1 MHNKVRA
8 FMKEYHMVEEGD
20 CVLAAVSGGADSLC
34 LVLVMSAMC
43 QELGIRLCVVHVE
56 HGIRGEESIQDAQFV
71 EQFCSQHQIP
81 CKVFCCEALKYAR
94 EQKLTVEEGA
104 RELRY
109 QFFRQAAEE
118 FGADKIAVAHNQ
130 NDCAETML
138 FHLVRGSGL
147 RGLSGIPP
155 VRGQIIRPLLCV
167 CRQEIEAYLARQN
180 QVFCQDRTNNELIY
194 TRNKIRSQVLPVL
207 SEINSHAVSHINQTA
222 SFAAEAMEL
231 IDEMAEQ
238 ACKKYVLVRPQGK
251 CILQEL
257 LREKPLI
264 QRSVLHKVLTETA
277 GSSRDI
283 LKLHVQQ
290 VRELFERQSGKVL
303 QLPYE
308 MEAQRVYEGIFLS
321 REKSKNIEMRRQK
334 SFNLREQGGGWEV
347 PQTGKLI
354 LFSKGYEINTQ
365 LLHKIPQNEEIPKKL
380 YTKWFDC
387 DKIKGTMRLRTR
399 QEQDFLVID
408 AQGRRKKLK
417 KYFIDEK
424 IPQEKRDQIL
434 LLAED
439 NHILWVIGY
448 RISEDVKVT
457 EHTERILEIRV
468 NGGSDHE

>member
-1 MHNKVRA
+1 
-8 FMKEYHMVEEGD
+8 
-20 CVLAAVSGGADSLC
+20 
-34 LVLVMSAMC
+34 
-43 QELGIRLCVVHVE
+43 
-56 HGIRGEESIQDAQFV
+56 
-71 EQFCSQHQIP
+71 
-81 CKVFCCEALKYAR
+81 
-94 EQKLTVEEGA
+94 
-104 RELRY
+104 
-109 QFFRQAAEE
+109 
-118 FGADKIAVAHNQ
+118 
-130 NDCAETML
+130 ML
-138 FHLVRGSGL
+138 F
-147 RGLSGIPP
+147 
-155 VRGQIIRPLLCV
+155 
-167 CRQEIEAYLARQN
+167 
-180 QVFCQDRTNNELIY
+180 
-194 TRNKIRSQVLPVL
+194 RS
-207 SEINSHAVSHINQTA
+207 
-222 SFAAEAMEL
+222 
-231 IDEMAEQ
+231 
-238 ACKKYVLVRPQGK
+238 KKYVVVRPQGN
-251 CILQEL
+251 CILQDL
-257 LREKPLI
+257 LQERPLI
-264 QRSVLHKVLTETA
+264 QRSVLHKALTDTA

-290 VRELFERQSGKVL
+290 VRELFDRQSGKVL

-321 REKSKNIEMRRQK
+321 REKSRNIEMRRQK

>member
-8 FMKEYHMVEEGD
+8 FMEEYHMVEEGE
-20 CVLAAVSGGADSLC
+20 CVLAAVSGGADSVCLI
-34 LVLVMSAMC
+34 LVLSAMC
-43 QELGIRLCVVHVE
+43 KELGIRLCAVHVE
-56 HGIRGEESIQDAQFV
+56 HGIRGEESIRDAQFV
-71 EQFCSQHQIP
+71 KQFCSQRQIP
-81 CKVFCCEALKYAR
+81 CKVFCCEALKYAK
-94 EQKLTVEEGA
+94 EHKLTVEEGA

-118 FGADKIAVAHNQ
+118 FGADKIAVAHNK

-155 VRGQIIRPLLCV
+155 IRGQIIRPLLCV
-167 CRQEIEAYLARQN
+167 SRQEIEAYLAQRN
-180 QVFCQDRTNNELIY
+180 QAFCVDRTNEELLY

-222 SFAAEAMEL
+222 GLAAEVMEL
-231 IDEMAEQ
+231 IEELTEQ
-238 ACKKYVLVRPQGK
+238 AWKKYVVVRPQGN
-251 CILQEL
+251 CILQDL
-257 LREKPLI
+257 LQERPLI
-264 QRSVLHKVLTETA
+264 QRSVLHKALTDTA

-290 VRELFERQSGKVL
+290 LRELFDRQSGKVL
-303 QLPYE
+303 NFPYE
-308 MEAQRVYEGIFLS
+308 MEAQRIYEGILLS
-321 REKSKNIEMRRQK
+321 KGKGWKGEESSQRCFK
-334 SFNLREQGGGWEV
+334 FREQRGGWEV

-354 LFSKGYEINTQ
+354 LFSKGYEINTK

-424 IPQEKRDQIL
+424 IPQEERDQIL
-434 LLAED
+434 LLADD
-439 NHILWVIGY
+439 NHVLWVIGY

>member
-1 MHNKVRA
+1 MHNKVRV
-8 FMKEYHMVEEGD
+8 FMEEYHMVEEGD

-34 LVLVMSAMC
+34 LILVLSAMC
-43 QELGIRLCVVHVE
+43 QELGIRLCAVHVE
-56 HGIRGEESIQDAQFV
+56 HGIRGEESIRDAQFV
-71 EQFCSQHQIP
+71 EQFCSQRQIP

-109 QFFRQAAEE
+109 QFFRQAAKE

-138 FHLVRGSGL
+138 FHLVRGSGF

-167 CRQEIEAYLARQN
+167 SRQEIEDYLAQQN
-180 QVFCQDRTNNELIY
+180 QVFCVDRTNEELAY

-222 SFAAEAMEL
+222 GLAAEAMEL
-231 IDEMAEQ
+231 IEELTEKAW
-238 ACKKYVLVRPQGK
+238 KKYVLVRPQGK
-251 CILQEL
+251 YILEEL

-290 VRELFERQSGKVL
+290 VRELFERQSGKIL

-308 MEAQRVYEGIFLS
+308 MEAQRIYEGVLLS
-321 REKSKNIEMRRQK
+321 KGKGRKKEEQEQK
-334 SFNLREQGGGWEV
+334 DGWEV
-347 PQTGKLI
+347 PQAGKLI

>member
-8 FMKEYHMVEEGD
+8 FMKEYHMVEKGD

-34 LVLVMSAMC
+34 LILVLSAMC
-43 QELGIRLCVVHVE
+43 QELGIRLCAVHVE
-56 HGIRGEESIQDAQFV
+56 HGIRGEESIRDAQFV
-71 EQFCSQHQIP
+71 EQFCSQRQIP

-147 RGLSGIPP
+147 RGLSSIPP
-155 VRGQIIRPLLCV
+155 VRGRIIRPLLCIS
-167 CRQEIEAYLARQN
+167 RQEIETYLAGQN
-180 QVFCQDRTNNELIY
+180 QAFCIDRTNEELVY

-222 SFAAEAMEL
+222 SLAAEAMEL
-231 IDEMAEQ
+231 IEELTEQ
-238 ACKKYVLVRPQGK
+238 AWKKYVLVRSQGNY
-251 CILQEL
+251 ILQEL

-264 QRSVLHKVLTETA
+264 QRSVLHKALIETA
-277 GSSRDI
+277 GNSRDI

-290 VRELFERQSGKVL
+290 VRELFGRQNGKVL
-303 QLPYE
+303 KLPYE
-308 MEAQRVYEGIFLS
+308 VEAQRVYEGILLS
-321 REKSKNIEMRRQK
+321 KGKRRKEEVNGQRR
-334 SFNLREQGGGWEV
+334 SMLREQGEGWEV

-365 LLHKIPQNEEIPKKL
+365 LLHKIPQNEEIPKKI